1 MRQQRLNNLGVSV
14 RELLESI
21 PLVGVLL
28 GSMAIALAGSE
39 LGFILGERRAKRPDF
54 KGEAQV
60 SSLTG
65 AHLGLF
71 AFILAFSFSM
81 AAGQAESRK
90 LLVLEEAI
98 AIEDA
103 YLKAGLLTLGRGN
116 EIQEVLRDYT
126 RLRIAALNTDGIQAF
141 DERSEATLKQ
151 LWAEV
156 HLLFVDGDFDKLDS
170 LVEASTSSL
179 IALNERRFAAGTNT
193 RVPPVLWMTL
203 YLLLALSML
212 GMGYFSGI
220 KGERSPVANTA
231 LSISFSL
238 LIFLIA
244 DLDRPLEGLTKPE
257 QTLMIELSR
266 RIE

>member
-1 MRQQRLNNLGVSV
+1 MS
-14 RELLESI
+14 ELLESI
-21 PLVGVLL
+21 SLWGIVL
-28 GSMAIALAGSE
+28 GSMAIALIGSE
-39 LGFILGERRAKRPDF
+39 LGFILGKRRAQRPDF

-103 YLKAGLLTLGRGN
+103 YLKAGLLTSSRGN
-116 EIQEVLRDYT
+116 EIQQILRDYT
-126 RLRIAALNTDGIQAF
+126 RLRNTTLNTDDIRTYS
-141 DERSEATLKQ
+141 ERSEAKLKQ

-170 LVEASTSSL
+170 LVLASASSL
-179 IALNERRFAAGTNT
+179 IALNERRVAAGGHT

-203 YLLLALSML
+203 YILLALSML

-244 DLDRPLEGLTKPE
+244 DLDRPLEGLAQPD
-257 QTLMIELSR
+257 QTLIIELSR

>member
-1 MRQQRLNNLGVSV
+1 MS
-14 RELLESI
+14 ELLESI

-28 GSMAIALAGSE
+28 GSMAIALTGSE
-39 LGFILGERRAKRPDF
+39 LGFILGKRRAQKPDF

-71 AFILAFSFSM
+71 AFILAFSFSL
-81 AAGQAESRK
+81 AAGQAEKRK
-90 LLVLEEAI
+90 SLVLEESI

-103 YLKAGLLTLGRGN
+103 YLKAGLLSSSQGKD
-116 EIQEVLRDYT
+116 IQVILRDYT
-126 RLRIAALNTDGIQAF
+126 RLRITALNIDDIMTF
-141 DERSEATLKQ
+141 NENSEAILKQ
-151 LWAEV
+151 LWGKV
-156 HLLFVDGDFDKLDS
+156 HLLFGDGDFDKLES
-170 LVEASTSSL
+170 LVVTSASSL
-179 IALNERRFAAGTNT
+179 VALNERRIDAGVHT
-193 RVPPVLWMTL
+193 RVPQVLWMTL
-203 YLLLALSML
+203 YILLALSMI

-238 LIFLIA
+238 VIFLIA
-244 DLDRPLEGLTKPE
+244 DLDRPLEGLAKPD
-257 QTLMIELSR
+257 QALMIELSR